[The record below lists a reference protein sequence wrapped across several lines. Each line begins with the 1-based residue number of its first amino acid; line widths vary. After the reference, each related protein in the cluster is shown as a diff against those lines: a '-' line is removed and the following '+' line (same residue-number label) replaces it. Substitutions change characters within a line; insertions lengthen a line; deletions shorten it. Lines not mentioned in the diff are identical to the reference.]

1 MRTMNRV
8 RIQALCIGNSKT
20 PAAINPQTAQRVQMP
35 ASMKERAELGLR
47 RICRAM
53 ASCGTTPTA
62 PTKLTTRPI
71 KARDS
76 VKPARKR
83 GMTA

>member
-1 MRTMNRV
+1 MNRM
-8 RIQALCIGNSKT
+8 RIQALCIGNSKA
-20 PAAINPQTAQRVQMP
+20 PAAINPQTPQRVQMP
-35 ASMKERAELGLR
+35 ASMKERAEPGLC

-53 ASCGTTPTA
+53 ASWGTTPTA
-62 PTKLTTRPI
+62 PTRLTTSPI

-76 VKPARKR
+76 VKPATKR